1 MSNMTTGKRIAIYLG
16 FTFAVT
22 YALEIFVIGNLMNNA
37 ALAPVFTL
45 LVGAMMFIPAL
56 GVLFTRL
63 VTKEGFKDAWIL
75 PNFKGHVR
83 FYILA
88 WLLPA
93 GLIIIGAALYFIIY
107 PNLFDPA
114 MGYMAQ
120 SYAAQGLSL
129 ESPAVQSM
137 TLLSIAVGLLFSPV
151 LNILNATG
159 EEWGWRGYL
168 VPKLSE
174 KMSVVPTVLLSG
186 VIWGLWHAPL
196 TILIG
201 HNYGFGYAGYPF
213 TGILAMCGFC
223 IVMGTL
229 FSYVSLRTRSCLPAA
244 IAHGTLNGMA
254 ATGVVFISG
263 VDAVN
268 PFVGPVPTG
277 IIGGIGFIVAMVIL
291 IVIMVRLE
299 KKQQL
304 IAPPKQAAVEP
315 DALPAS
321 AE

>member
-229 FSYVSLRTRSCLPAA
+229 FSYVSLRSRSCLPAA

-291 IVIMVRLE
+291 IVMMVRLE

>member
-1 MSNMTTGKRIAIYLG
+1 MNTMTTGKRIAVFLV

-22 YALEIFVIGNLMNNA
+22 YALEIFVIGNIVNNA
-37 ALAPVFTL
+37 ALAPVLSL
-45 LVGAMMFIPAL
+45 LVGAMMFVPAL

-63 VTKEGFKDAWIL
+63 VTREGFKDAWIL

-93 GLIIIGAALYFIIY
+93 GLIIAGAAVYFIIY
-107 PNLFDPA
+107 PNLFDPN

-120 SYAAQGLSL
+120 SYAAQGLNL
-129 ESPAVQSM
+129 DTPAVQSM
-137 TLLSIAVGLLFSPV
+137 TLLSIVVGLVLSPV
-151 LNILNATG
+151 INILNATG

-174 KMSVVPTVLLSG
+174 KMNVVPTVLLSG
-186 VIWGLWHAPL
+186 VIWGVWHAPL

-201 HNYGFGYAGYPF
+201 HNYGFGYAGYPL

-223 IVMGTL
+223 IAVGTL
-229 FSYVSLRTRSCLPAA
+229 LSYLSLRTRSCLPAA
-244 IAHGTLNGMA
+244 IAHGSLNGMA
-254 ATGVVFISG
+254 ATGVVFVSG
-263 VDAVN
+263 ADAVN
-268 PFVGPVPTG
+268 PFAGPVPTG
-277 IIGGIGFIVAMVIL
+277 IIGGAGFIAAMIVC

-299 KKQQL
+299 RKGKL
-304 IAPPKQAAVEP
+304 IAPVKQAPVAQDVQ
-315 DALPAS
+315 
-321 AE
+321 AEVAQ